1 MGWLSIRHAGPM
13 KPPIPTTSLYS
24 PYERKECRELSFLT
38 TLNVLKPQFPFLVG
52 RSPSVIRQTKNRRW
66 RGCSVRLPFAYVLP
80 DEAEVPREVL
90 VRSGKAYSLEAP
102 SFGNYLRFSLSVL
115 KFVSQIRSGHEF
127 KGKQQPGRCMGI
139 P

>member
-1 MGWLSIRHAGPM
+1 MAQHQTRRTDETPHTHNE
-13 KPPIPTTSLYS
+13 PIFSLRTKGVPRIVFSDDIECLETPIS
-24 PYERKECRELSFLT
+24 P
-38 TLNVLKPQFPFLVG
+38 LVG

-66 RGCSVRLPFAYVLP
+66 RGCSVRLPLAHVLP

-115 KFVSQIRSGHEF
+115 KFVSQIRNGHEF
-127 KGKQQPGRCMGI
+127 KIKQQPGRSMGI